1 MKTMHAAVLAA
12 VAGCALTV
20 VREADAQTFVSGT
33 INWTDQNN
41 TTHAARRTWVEI
53 WTTNLVGGDSLQ
65 SRFQTDTRGQYAV
78 DVGIPNPLHT
88 GSYLKVFAEND
99 AATVGNNNDPAN
111 TYVLITP
118 TAGRL
123 GIGDNFLNLNV
134 GRGSDA
140 EKSLSVLDAMQTGW
154 DFAKDVRGGTAPA
167 KVNVKFHDA
176 DGSAYYAGTQKIGV
190 VRGDAYDWDPV
201 VHEYGHYAT
210 FGDNMA
216 VSQPGRHAAGTSS
229 IAGSGTIPALGK
241 QAGARMGYKEG
252 IATWYSIAAQ
262 NHKVGVNNVPVNAPR
277 IGNTVY
283 EDTDDLTDSY
293 DLEASAPAAYR
304 RTQGESDE
312 LATMRILWDIGDKQG
327 DRGFVN
333 EAYDRVNRGQAQV
346 YADLKAAAVQQGSAI
361 KNLSQVWD
369 YYYDLNGN
377 GVSPTRDRWRTDFG
391 AIFEAH
397 DVSPHPTAVAGTT
410 VDVSD
415 IGITFRWDRG
425 NNNANE
431 TFKLIIWRGD
441 FERLYESPLITT
453 GTEFEL
459 VGNGLALLQNQF
471 LTFGAQTFKFS
482 ILGGDLKNNGGT
494 AYTGEELTSMY
505 WSDAYS
511 FMMVPAPASAALA
524 GLGIVTI
531 VRRRRE
537 RA

>member
-1 MKTMHAAVLAA
+1 MRITHAAVLAA
-12 VAGCALTV
+12 VAGFALATA
-20 VREADAQTFVSGT
+20 READAQTFVSGT
-33 INWTDQNN
+33 INWTDENN
-41 TTHAARRTWVEI
+41 TNHAARRTWVEI
-53 WTTNLVGGDSLQ
+53 WTTNLVGGDSMQ
-65 SRFQTDTRGQYAV
+65 ARFQTDTRGQYAV
-78 DVGIPNPLHT
+78 DIGLPNPLHT

-99 AATVGNNNDPAN
+99 AATVGDNNNPVN
-111 TYVLITP
+111 RYILTTP
-118 TAGRL
+118 TGGSL
-123 GIGDNFLNLNV
+123 GIGDNFLNLNIPH
-134 GRGSDA
+134 GSDA
-140 EKSLSVLDAMQTGW
+140 EKAMSVLDAMQTGW
-154 DFAKDVRGGTAPA
+154 DFAKDMRGGAGPA
-167 KVNVKFHDA
+167 KVNVKFHDNA
-176 DGSAYYAGTQKIGV
+176 GTAYYAGTQRIGV
-190 VRGDAYDWDPV
+190 VRGDAFDWDPV

-210 FGDNMA
+210 FGDNLA
-216 VSQPGRHAAGTSS
+216 VSQPGAHQSGTSS
-229 IAGSGTIPALGK
+229 IPTLGK

-252 IATWYSIAAQ
+252 IATWYSIASQ
-262 NHKVGVNNVPVNAPR
+262 NYKVGLNNVPTSAPR
-277 IGNTVY
+277 VGNTSY
-283 EDTDDLTDSY
+283 EDTDDLTISY

-304 RTQGESDE
+304 RTQGEGDE

-333 EAYDRVNRGQAQV
+333 EAYDRVNRGQTQV
-346 YADLKAAAVQQGSAI
+346 YADLKAAAAAQGAPI
-361 KNLSQVWD
+361 KNLSQVWN

-425 NNNANE
+425 NNDANE

-482 ILGGDLKNNGGT
+482 ILGGDLKNAAGT

-531 VRRRRE
+531 LRRRRE
-537 RA
+537 RV